1 MEGDLAAF
9 RTEVRDWLD
18 ANFPPSLRG
27 LAPLHNPTD
36 VSERHESADY
46 HRWVRSV
53 GEKGWGLP
61 TWAVEYGGAGLG
73 AEEAEMLAQEFAQA
87 EAFNPIAGLGV
98 MMLGPTL
105 LEFGSEAQKRR
116 HLPPIARGEV
126 RWCQGFSEPGSG
138 SDLASLQTRC
148 EDKGDHWLI
157 NGQKIWT
164 SFAHIADWC
173 FCLVRTDTTR
183 KQGGITFLL
192 IDMRAPGVEARPL
205 KLINDASHFCEL
217 FLTDVTVPKSE
228 TVGEVNGGWTIAK
241 RLLQHERS
249 GLSEQRKATLDL
261 ATLAREYVGLDAAGR
276 LADGDLRQRLLDHLI
291 MDRAYAQTIGRRTAA
306 LEQGS
311 ARAPALSTLKNLGAR
326 IAQDR
331 NDLAVEI
338 LGNRS
343 LGWEGELY
351 HDEELGIVRD
361 WLYSKCFS
369 IYGGS
374 HEVQNNITAK
384 HVLNLPDQ

>member
-1 MEGDLAAF
+1 MEGDLEAF
-9 RTEVRDWLD
+9 RIEVRDWLS

-27 LAPLHNPTD
+27 LAPLHNPTEAT
-36 VSERHESADY
+36 ERHETADY
-46 HRWVRSV
+46 HRWVKAV

-61 TWAVEYGGAGLG
+61 TWAVEYGGAGLC
-73 AEEAEMLAQEFAQA
+73 AEEAEVLAEELARA
-87 EAFNPIAGLGV
+87 EAFNPIVGLGV

-105 LEFGSEAQKRR
+105 LEFGDEEQKRR
-116 HLPPIARGEV
+116 HLPPIARGEA

-148 EDKGDHWLI
+148 EDKGDHWLV

-183 KQGGITFLL
+183 KQAGITFLL
-192 IDMRAPGVEARPL
+192 IDMRTPGVDARPL
-205 KLINDASHFCEL
+205 KLINGASHFCEM
-217 FLTDVTVPKSE
+217 FLNDVKVPKAE

-241 RLLQHERS
+241 RLLQHERN

-261 ATLAREYVGLDAAGR
+261 VPLARDYVGLDAAGR
-276 LADGDLRQRLLDHLI
+276 LADADLRQRLLDHLI
-291 MDRAYAQTIGRRTAA
+291 SDRAYAQTIARRAAA

-311 ARAPALSTLKNLGAR
+311 PNAPAVSTLKNLGAR

-351 HDEELGIVRD
+351 QDEELGIVRD

-384 HVLNLPDQ
+384 QVLNLPDQ